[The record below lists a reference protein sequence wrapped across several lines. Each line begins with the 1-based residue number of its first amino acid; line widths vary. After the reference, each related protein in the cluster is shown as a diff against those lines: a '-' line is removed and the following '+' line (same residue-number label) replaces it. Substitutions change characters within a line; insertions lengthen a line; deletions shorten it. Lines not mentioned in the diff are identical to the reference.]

1 MGASLPAL
9 QLKHQTYMNVAQNLP
24 VSLTLNDQWP
34 PGSPFKPL
42 DASPFILSGGD
53 RGQPP
58 VLEFERIDLNTRSQE
73 KHYRE
78 YAERFLKAESVQSPC
93 GESIAL
99 FDRWIDA
106 TWPQGQI
113 GEFWLTK
120 LPPVKGQHYWHLQPI
135 ITSTPG
141 ASAASSQVLQF
152 RVFFKDGALVLLG
165 FEPAPRGVVA
175 PVAVKVRGAIH
186 LDARLGRMTVTDRQR
201 LETLPHFTPSAPAR
215 LSEWRNYLDWREKLA
230 EENSK
235 HRYPYGEWEVSKDQK
250 SARFFLRGEVSVDL
264 LKVRFQGQ
272 SLLALPST
280 GAAQRGVGSALFR
293 AIEPTGEDKN
303 RTQGSGGWRLKRP
316 PSPGEPPPPT
326 CESVIVV
333 TLNEEQ
339 RERLKEGAGILF
351 PDEGE
356 LAVDVS
362 GELSA
367 IRNQRGGI
375 DRLCAGTSVNL
386 HLDSWLF
393 NSQKARTPDGEQTIE
408 TTLANLN
415 AEQRKAVARTLDAPD
430 VYYLQGP
437 PGTGKTTVIGEVCRQ
452 VVQQGKRC
460 LVSSQ
465 ANLAVDNAL
474 AGLVPKG
481 ETLPMVRP
489 LRWLEE
495 RREREVEEPFQRYL
509 PRRVVRDWLNR
520 VAAACE
526 ADLQVQA
533 AGQNDLWRVF
543 KQEWIKQLK
552 SGAPG
557 DRSEEAK
564 KLYIR
569 HANVVGATCNATGKI
584 DFYRSFELDPY
595 FDQVVVDEVSKAT
608 PPELLMPLLLGRRA
622 MLVGDHRQLPPMF
635 RSDTFDE
642 AVANGEFTKEKLTE
656 FKDMVTTS
664 YFETSFLS
672 APAALRNTLKEQYR
686 MHPQIMDVVNHFYPD
701 VSGKGVLEAGGG
713 REARHRDR
721 QHDHTLAGRGSA
733 HLLRPGEHV
742 LWIDSTHNEFGGLVG
757 EGAKRGTSRWNPFE
771 VDLIEGFLSK
781 VHTERS
787 GSGKGGK
794 LDVGVISF
802 YLAQTKELRDR
813 LSGRWSSLDVQV
825 NTVDQFQGRE
835 CSVVIVSLVRSGE
848 VSGEFVKDYRRI
860 NVAFSRAKQLLV
872 IVGSRGAFAPAM
884 IPVAPVEGGEP
895 KPQKVY
901 ASIADYVSRNR
912 GIRFPRD
919 L

>member
-1 MGASLPAL
+1 MDAGLLL
-9 QLKHQTYMNVAQNLP
+9 QGEFSTAHPVA
-24 VSLTLNDQWP
+24 
-34 PGSPFKPL
+34 
-42 DASPFILSGGD
+42 
-53 RGQPP
+53 
-58 VLEFERIDLNTRSQE
+58 LEFERIDLNTRSQE

-78 YAERFLKAESVQSPC
+78 HAERFLKSGNAAPQPVGNEM
-93 GESIAL
+93 L
-99 FDRWIDA
+99 LDWWIEA

-120 LPPVKGQHYWHLQPI
+120 LPPLKGQHYWHLQPI
-135 ITSTPG
+135 STSTPDPG
-141 ASAASSQVLQF
+141 DASSRMPQF

-165 FEPAPRGVVA
+165 FEPAARGVRA
-175 PVAVKVRGAIH
+175 PMTVKVRGSIH
-186 LDARLGRMTVTDRQR
+186 LDARLGHMTVADQRR
-201 LETLPHFTPSAPAR
+201 LEGLRHFTTSAPAQ
-215 LSEWRNYLDWREKLA
+215 LKQWRTYLDWREKLA

-235 HRYPYGEWEVSKDQK
+235 HRYPYGEWEASKDQK
-250 SARFFLRGEVSVDL
+250 FARFFLRGEVPVDL

-272 SLLALPST
+272 SLLALPAT
-280 GAAQRGVGSALFR
+280 GAARPYDSEEKPQKPVQRGGGNVQFR
-293 AIEPTGEDKN
+293 AVVPTGEDKN
-303 RTQGSGGWRLKRP
+303 RNQGNGRWRLKRP
-316 PSPGEPPPPT
+316 SSPGEPPPPAH
-326 CESVIVV
+326 EAVIEV
-333 TLNEEQ
+333 TLSEEQ
-339 RERLKEGAGILF
+339 RERLAGENNRLF
-351 PDEGE
+351 PEEGE

-375 DRLCAGTSVNL
+375 DRLEAGTALNL
-386 HLDSWLF
+386 HLDDWLF
-393 NSQKARTPDGEQTIE
+393 NSQQARTPVGELAIE
-408 TTLANLN
+408 TTIARFN
-415 AEQRKAVARTLDAPD
+415 AEQRKAVVGALSAPD

-452 VVQQGKRC
+452 VVGQGRRC

-474 AGLVPKG
+474 AGLIPRG
-481 ETLPMVRP
+481 ETMPMIRP

-526 ADLQVQA
+526 ADLRVQTERP
-533 AGQNDLWRVF
+533 GDPWRAF

-552 SGAPG
+552 SGASG
-557 DRSEEAK
+557 DRSDEVRN
-564 KLYIR
+564 LYIR
-569 HANVVGATCNATGKI
+569 HANVVGATCNATGKM
-584 DFYRSFELDPY
+584 DFYRAAELDPC

-608 PPELLMPLLLGRRA
+608 PPELLMPLLLGRKA

-642 AVANGEFTKEKLTE
+642 AVANGEFEESRLTE
-656 FKDMVTTS
+656 FKDMVTAS
-664 YFETSFLS
+664 YFETSFLT

-701 VSGKGVLEAGGG
+701 DSGKGVLEAGGG

-721 QHDHTLAGRGSA
+721 QHDYQLAGRGQRP
-733 HLLRPGEHV
+733 LLRPGEHV
-742 LWIDSTHNEFGGLVG
+742 LWIDSTYDTFGGLTG
-757 EGAKRGTSRWNPFE
+757 EGTKRGTSRWNPFE
-771 VDLIEGFLSK
+771 AELIESFLGQL
-781 VHTERS
+781 HTERS
-787 GSGKGGK
+787 GRGKGGQ

-802 YLAQTKELRDR
+802 YLAQTKELRER
-813 LSGRWSSLDVQV
+813 LNGRWSSLDVQV

-835 CSVVIVSLVRSGE
+835 CSVVIVSMVRCGE

-872 IVGSRGAFAPAM
+872 IVGSQTAFQPAM
-884 IPVAPVEGGEP
+884 VPVAPVEGGEP
-895 KPQKVY
+895 KPSKVY
-901 ASIADYVSRNR
+901 GSIADYISRCR
-912 GIRFPRD
+912 GIRSPRD
-919 L
+919 F

>member
-1 MGASLPAL
+1 
-9 QLKHQTYMNVAQNLP
+9 MNAAQPFP
-24 VSLTLNDQWP
+24 VTTSTNSQWP
-34 PGSPFKPL
+34 PGSPFEPL
-42 DASPFILSGGD
+42 HAGSLLLHDLSSI
-53 RGQPP
+53 QPA
-58 VLEFERIDLNTRSQE
+58 VLEFARIDLNTRSQE
-73 KHYRE
+73 KYFGEH
-78 YAERFLKAESVQSPC
+78 AERFLKSEAVQPPG

-120 LPPVKGQHYWHLQPI
+120 LPPQKGQHYWHLQPI
-135 ITSTPG
+135 ITSTPEAG
-141 ASAASSQVLQF
+141 AASTRVLQF
-152 RVFFKDGALVLLG
+152 RVFFKDGALVFLG
-165 FEPAPRGVVA
+165 FEPAARGVIA
-175 PVAVKVRGAIH
+175 PVAVKVRGAIY
-186 LDARLGRMTVTDRQR
+186 LDARLGRMTVTDQQL
-201 LETLPHFTPSAPAR
+201 LEGLAHFTPSAPAH
-215 LSEWRNYLDWREKLA
+215 LGKWRTYLDWREKLA

-235 HRYPYGEWEVSKDQK
+235 HRYPYGEWEASKDQK
-250 SARFFLRGEVSVDL
+250 FARFFLRGKVPVDL

-272 SLLALPST
+272 SLLALPAT
-280 GAAQRGVGSALFR
+280 GAAQPYDSNEKSQRPAQRGVGSAQFR
-293 AIEPTGEDKN
+293 AIEPVGEDKN
-303 RTQGSGGWRLKRP
+303 RNQGSGGWRLKRP
-316 PSPGEPPPPT
+316 PGPGEPPPPAY
-326 CESVIVV
+326 EAVIVV
-333 TLNEEQ
+333 TLSEDQ
-339 RERLKEGAGILF
+339 RERLREGTGSLF

-375 DRLCAGTSVNL
+375 DRLGAGTTVNL
-386 HLDSWLF
+386 HLDGWLF
-393 NSQKARTPDGEQTIE
+393 NSQKARTPGGEQAIE
-408 TTLANLN
+408 TTLAKLN
-415 AEQRKAVARTLDAPD
+415 AEQCKAVAGALAAPD

-452 VVQQGKRC
+452 VVHQGRRC

-474 AGLVPKG
+474 AGLIPKG
-481 ETLPMVRP
+481 ETLPSIRP

-526 ADLQVQA
+526 ADLRVQA
-533 AGQNDLWRVF
+533 DGPDDPWRAF

-557 DRSEEAK
+557 DRSDEVRS
-564 KLYIR
+564 LYIR
-569 HANVVGATCNATGKI
+569 HANVVGATCNATGKM
-584 DFYRSFELDPY
+584 DFYRSAELDPY

-608 PPELLMPLLLGRRA
+608 PPELLMPLLLGRKA

-642 AVANGEFTKEKLTE
+642 AVANGEFEEAKLTE
-656 FKDMVTTS
+656 FKDMVTAS
-664 YFETSFLS
+664 YFETSFLT

-721 QHDHTLAGRGSA
+721 QHDYTLAGRSPSP
-733 HLLRPGEHV
+733 LLRPGEHV
-742 LWIDSTHNEFGGLVG
+742 LWIDSTYDKFGGVAG

-771 VDLIEGFLSK
+771 ADLIEGFLSQ
-781 VHTERS
+781 VHTERT
-787 GSGKGGK
+787 GSGKSGR

-802 YLAQTKELRDR
+802 YLAQTKELRER
-813 LSGRWSSLDVQV
+813 LNGRWSSLDVQV

-872 IVGSRGAFAPAM
+872 IVGSRAAFEPAM
-884 IPVAPVEGGEP
+884 VPVAPVEGGEP

-901 ASIADYVSRNR
+901 ASIADYISRCR
-912 GIRFPRD
+912 GIRSSRD
-919 L
+919 F